1 MGDSCN
7 TALLAGRKG
16 RNYTM
21 TALLAEIQGDSC
33 TTELLA
39 RKEGRGYTMTA
50 LLVGIEGGSYT
61 IAALLAAA
69 RLRCW
74 PG

>member
-7 TALLAGRKG
+7 TALLAGREG

-21 TALLAEIQGDSC
+21 TASLAEIQGDSC

-50 LLVGIEGGSYT
+50 LVGIEGGSYT